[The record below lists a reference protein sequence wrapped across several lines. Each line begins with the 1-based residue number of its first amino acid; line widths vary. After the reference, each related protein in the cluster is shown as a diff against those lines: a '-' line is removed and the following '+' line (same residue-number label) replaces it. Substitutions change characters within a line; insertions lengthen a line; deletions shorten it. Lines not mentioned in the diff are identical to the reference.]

1 MTLAKTKGRLYTM
14 EWERLDV
21 LYQEFLNRYKA
32 TDSGREGKAL
42 ELAIRSL
49 LQPSSNR
56 NGRITSPYS
65 FYGDM
70 VLYGSGNKNRYQV
83 EIKSSC
89 CELATTATGIEN
101 ALSKSNIVFYVQ
113 EIFSDVPLAK
123 QIRVVEKQEFLE
135 FLQGNPTLIRVKKP
149 TLYYSN
155 NSSTVMVTMQSFYSE
170 SRPKASRKSR
180 KLIDEFLCQYPLLPH
195 WYASIKR

>member
-1 MTLAKTKGRLYTM
+1 M

-21 LYQEFLNRYKA
+21 LYQEFLGRYKIS
-32 TDSGREGKAL
+32 DSGKEGKAL

-49 LQPSSNR
+49 LQPNSNR
-56 NGRITSPYS
+56 TGKVTSPYS

-70 VLYGSGNKNRYQV
+70 VLYGSGNRNRYQV

-89 CELATTATGIEN
+89 CELATTETGVEN
-101 ALSKSNIVFYVQ
+101 AFSKSNIVFYVP
-113 EIFSDVPLAK
+113 EILSDVPLCQ

-135 FLQGNPTLIRVKKP
+135 FLQGNPTLIRIKKP
-149 TLYYSN
+149 TLYYNS
-155 NSSTVMVTMQSFYSE
+155 NSSTVMVTMQSFYSN